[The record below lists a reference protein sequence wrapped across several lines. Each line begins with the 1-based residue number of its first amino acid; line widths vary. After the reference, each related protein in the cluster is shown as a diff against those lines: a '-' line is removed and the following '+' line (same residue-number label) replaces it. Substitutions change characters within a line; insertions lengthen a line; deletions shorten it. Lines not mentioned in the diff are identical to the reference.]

1 MNDDQ
6 HQNIPLL
13 FTVKQVA
20 KILNISRS
28 TVYTLF
34 DTGQLGSVLVGS
46 ASRRVSENQL
56 ADYLRRIHAQ
66 KTEA

>member
-1 MNDDQ
+1 MNEDQ

-34 DTGQLGSVLVGS
+34 DSGDLGSVLVAS
-46 ASRRVSENQL
+46 SRRVSENQL
-56 ADYLRRIHAQ
+56 ADYLRRIHA
-66 KTEA
+66 

>member
-1 MNDDQ
+1 MMDEQ
-6 HQNIPLL
+6 HPDLTFLL
-13 FTVKQVA
+13 TVPQVA

-34 DTGQLGSVLVGS
+34 DSGELQSVHVG

-56 ADYLRRIHAQ
+56 ADYLRRIHA
-66 KTEA
+66 